1 MNLTVDIGNTCTKL
15 VAFDGQEPVDEM
27 RMDDGEAYKLEA
39 FCSKHDFTRGI
50 FSSVVCLSREMEEA
64 LSALPFPMM
73 RLQSGITPVP
83 IDNKYKTPLTLGT
96 DRLAAMQEAEP
107 FKSGLKWGLR
117 LGGRVIVP
125 PIYRNIAAPVG
136 NYCAFEGSPQ
146 QWGVIMLD
154 GSVVVEARYSSV
166 EISEGGTASLT
177 VIPGKTK
184 TVDLGAAFKQKTQNR

>member
-1 MNLTVDIGNTCTKL
+1 
-15 VAFDGQEPVDEM
+15 
-27 RMDDGEAYKLEA
+27 
-39 FCSKHDFTRGI
+39 
-50 FSSVVCLSREMEEA
+50 
-64 LSALPFPMM
+64 
-73 RLQSGITPVP
+73 
-83 IDNKYKTPLTLGT
+83 
-96 DRLAAMQEAEP
+96 MQEAEP

-154 GSVVVEARYSSV
+154 GSVVVEARYASV